1 MKKRKVVKK
10 KGKKSLKEVKASKLF
25 GSPLRVINIGLD
37 VFYQA
42 LKEQGAEAVQVSWKP
57 PVKLEKE
64 YKDILDKIL

>member
-1 MKKRKVVKK
+1 MKQE
-10 KGKKSLKEVKASKLF
+10 KKSSSKAHASKLF
-25 GSPLRVINIGLD
+25 GSPLKVINIGLD

-42 LKEQGAEAVQVSWKP
+42 LKDQGVEAVQVSWKP